1 MTNANQAP
9 QSERVHIAIFGKTN
23 AGKSTLMN
31 ALCNQE
37 IAVVSPYNGTTTDPV
52 YKSMELLPIGPVV
65 LIDTAGLDD
74 TTELGKLRVDKS
86 LAVIGKTDFAMF
98 VISNEDTILDTH
110 KQMIH
115 NIKKTVKNTI
125 CIVNT
130 IAEKPYNHESVAN
143 FLEVPTIAA
152 NVSNRDDIE
161 KIKQFMITQYEQA
174 QEISITADLVQ
185 QGDVVLLVAPQ
196 DKQAPKGRLI
206 LPQVQTI
213 RDLLDN
219 RCKVVV
225 VVLEDLADMLSI
237 LKHPPALVIT
247 DSQIFAKVNKIVPNE
262 IPLTSFSVLMA
273 KYKGDVT
280 LFLEGAKAID
290 TLKATDKVLIMESCT
305 HHQIEGDIARE
316 KLPKL
321 LQKKVGQGLQIEFFA
336 GKGFPNNIE
345 EYALIIHCGGCMIN
359 RKNML
364 TKQSMAKELGVPIT
378 NFGIA
383 IAYMNELFERITY

>member
-1 MTNANQAP
+1 MNNSNQTP

-37 IAVVSPYNGTTTDPV
+37 IAVVSAYQGTTTDPV
-52 YKSMELLPIGPVV
+52 YKSMELLPIGPIV

-74 TTELGKLRVDKS
+74 TTNLGKLRVSKS
-86 LAVIGKTDFAMF
+86 LEVIGKTDFAIF
-98 VISNEDTILDTH
+98 VISSADSALNAQKE
-110 KQMIH
+110 MIQ
-115 NIKKTVKNTI
+115 NIKKTVKNTV

-130 IAEKPYNHESVAN
+130 ISKKALDKKSITD
-143 FLEVPTIAA
+143 FLEVPTLFAD
-152 NVSNRDDIE
+152 VTSREEIE
-161 KIKQFMITQYEQA
+161 KIKQFIISQYEQA
-174 QEISITADLVQ
+174 EEISITADLVK
-185 QGDVVLLVAPQ
+185 QGDIVLLVAPQ
-196 DKQAPKGRLI
+196 DKQAPKRRLI

-225 VVLEDLADMLSI
+225 VVLEDLADMLSM
-237 LKHPPALVIT
+237 LKCPPALVIT
-247 DSQIFAKVNKIVPNE
+247 DSQIFAQVNAVLPME
-262 IPLTSFSVLMA
+262 QPLTSFSVLMA

-290 TLKATDKVLIMESCT
+290 NLKPTDKVLIMESCT

-321 LQKKVGQGLQIEFFA
+321 LKKKAGEQLTIAFFA
-336 GKGFPNNIE
+336 GKGFPKNIGD
-345 EYALIIHCGGCMIN
+345 YALIVHCGGCMIN

-383 IAYMNELFERITY
+383 IAYMNDLFERITY